1 MLTETELKVLRLAL
15 DPKAIQGEWESAA
28 RRLFV
33 LLRKRLASA
42 DEFGL
47 NENSLAIP
55 AIPQTQPDYGLTVMP
70 WGKHKGEL
78 FKDISPGYLRYQL
91 DWIEEDPDRSGKM
104 KILADAI
111 RAFLKQC
118 S

>member
-28 RRLFV
+28 RRLFA
-33 LLRKRLASA
+33 LLRKRLVTA

-47 NENSLAIP
+47 NGSAARAAIP
-55 AIPQTQPDYGLTVMP
+55 RMQPDYGLTVMP

-78 FKDISPGYLRYQL
+78 FKDISPAYLKWAL
-91 DWIEEDPDRSGKM
+91 EWIEEDPDRLAKM
-104 KILADAI
+104 KNLADAI
-111 RAFLKQC
+111 RAFLAQC